1 MRARLVSLALGLC
14 VMASPSANAG
24 LVPERVEKA
33 ARERIAAGYA
43 HLNSNLAPVRYA

>member
-1 MRARLVSLALGLC
+1 
-14 VMASPSANAG
+14 MASPSANAG
-24 LVPERVEKA
+24 LVPERVE